1 MVSMN
6 IVITGGSGFVGS
18 YLCERLINDGHN
30 LIVVD
35 NLLTGSTENISDL
48 MDKFQDAKLF
58 FEKGIKAYLS
68 KDMELSESFFLI
80 IPIRRIYYIFYNIC
94 CFRQKCFFLNGCSK
108 SIIIVIK
115 WSFDFFVIRFYNKI
129 YIF

>member
-48 MDKFQDAKLF
+48 MDNDNF
-58 FEKGIKAYLS
+58 
-68 KDMELSESFFLI
+68 SFIEHDVQNPYKYIWVLKMMLI
-80 IPIRRIYYIFYNIC
+80 IPMILY
-94 CFRQKCFFLNGCSK
+94 
-108 SIIIVIK
+108 
-115 WSFDFFVIRFYNKI
+115 
-129 YIF
+129 

>member
-1 MVSMN
+1 MN

-48 MDKFQDAKLF
+48 MDNDNFSFIEHDVQNHIELKTKLTTF
-58 FEKGIKAYLS
+58 YILQAQHHQKHTLS
-68 KDMELSESFFLI
+68 IPLI
-80 IPIRRIYYIFYNIC
+80 H
-94 CFRQKCFFLNGCSK
+94 SK
-108 SIIIVIK
+108 QEALEHSIH
-115 WSFDFFVIRFYNKI
+115 
-129 YIF
+129 

>member
-35 NLLTGSTENISDL
+35 NLLTGSTE
-48 MDKFQDAKLF
+48 QRG
-58 FEKGIKAYLS
+58 EEY
-68 KDMELSESFFLI
+68 
-80 IPIRRIYYIFYNIC
+80 
-94 CFRQKCFFLNGCSK
+94 
-108 SIIIVIK
+108 
-115 WSFDFFVIRFYNKI
+115 
-129 YIF
+129 